1 MQSIYNLFDI
11 PFQSEKVHKKE
22 SFRITSRDMDMLE
35 FILEMKFSTIEDIHS
50 KFFRFTKLGEQSSC
64 LRWARERVSN
74 LVRSDFLKVVKDVC
88 HRTLYVVTTKGYL
101 YLRNSR
107 PETQYSKP
115 LQSVDGRT
123 YDHDQKVIQIRSALE
138 DQNIVS
144 EWISERQLSDFEEFR
159 QHLPT
164 EFRPDAIYKSKD
176 GKKVAFEL
184 EIARKS
190 KDRYQQKIKKYIQLI
205 TENGH
210 QSIFDEA
217 HFVCEKANVMD
228 LIKDYT
234 ELFQPCFKFS
244 LLNEILK

>member
-1 MQSIYNLFDI
+1 MQTVYNLFDM

-115 LQSVDGRT
+115 LQSVGNSDCLET
-123 YDHDQKVIQIRSALE
+123 YKADRALRIFSSRIWWRQQTRS
-138 DQNIVS
+138 
-144 EWISERQLSDFEEFR
+144 RR
-159 QHLPT
+159 
-164 EFRPDAIYKSKD
+164 IYDSSKLD
-176 GKKVAFEL
+176 KNSA
-184 EIARKS
+184 S
-190 KDRYQQKIKKYIQLI
+190 W
-205 TENGH
+205 
-210 QSIFDEA
+210 
-217 HFVCEKANVMD
+217 
-228 LIKDYT
+228 
-234 ELFQPCFKFS
+234 
-244 LLNEILK
+244 